1 MIFSLL
7 FTTFSVCVLLGELSI
22 FTDFKVSIFALLLD
36 RNLSYLTTQIYIL
49 VPLLYIT
56 FCVYYGLFNMK
67 ISGIF
72 GFYKG

>member
-36 RNLSYLTTQIYIL
+36 RNLSYLTTQVIILHSYYIIIII
-49 VPLLYIT
+49 LYV
-56 FCVYYGLFNMK
+56 F
-67 ISGIF
+67 
-72 GFYKG
+72 